1 MGFESLDFTAA
12 ECDPDPTGPDMFG
25 QWFDSANYNTDCS
38 PKKCKEC
45 GGMGFD
51 ETIKD
56 KVDNIICEIE
66 VSCVFCHT
74 VVGYWGYGSYD
85 PCFANLHPTEG
96 P

>member
-1 MGFESLDFTAA
+1 MSFEFTEVSEPKDYA
-12 ECDPDPTGPDMFG
+12 GPEMFG
-25 QWFDSANYNTDCS
+25 EWFDKDHYNVDCS
-38 PKKCKEC
+38 PKKCREC

-51 ETIKD
+51 EVVKD
-56 KVDNIICEIE
+56 KIDNIICEIE